1 MDVGIWE
8 EEMPFGS
15 KDFLFFFIISHVR
28 EEKEEE
34 EHDGRIKKNKGY
46 TTTRLCWWVT
56 KRKELKSFLKFK
68 RPALFIFWKI
78 IARKGLADGNVFV
91 YNIKISIITGI
102 MELQRDK
109 EINRRR
115 KSALLV
121 HSFDCRPTY
130 MNRMEEDRR
139 PVWAGL
145 PDRSTQVVISLNQIY
160 SQTIF
165 GLLFSYFFSRV
176 SVGCFTIR
184 TGFNY
189 PLLTHERKDF
199 ATLFTNLQDVV
210 IQPG

>member
-1 MDVGIWE
+1 
-8 EEMPFGS
+8 MPRDWNGRRHLGRRNAFRLEGLFI
-15 KDFLFFFIISHVR
+15 FLHVRHVR

-46 TTTRLCWWVT
+46 TTTRLCWRVL

-115 KSALLV
+115 KSAFLV
-121 HSFDCRPTY
+121 HSFDCTY
-130 MNRMEEDRR
+130 MNR
-139 PVWAGL
+139 
-145 PDRSTQVVISLNQIY
+145 
-160 SQTIF
+160 IF
-165 GLLFSYFFSRV
+165 GWKRTDDQFERDYPIDRHKSSSRSIKYIVKRFLGCYFPLSFHVYLLAV
-176 SVGCFTIR
+176 SQYAPVSTIR
-184 TGFNY
+184 F
-189 PLLTHERKDF
+189 
-199 ATLFTNLQDVV
+199 
-210 IQPG
+210 